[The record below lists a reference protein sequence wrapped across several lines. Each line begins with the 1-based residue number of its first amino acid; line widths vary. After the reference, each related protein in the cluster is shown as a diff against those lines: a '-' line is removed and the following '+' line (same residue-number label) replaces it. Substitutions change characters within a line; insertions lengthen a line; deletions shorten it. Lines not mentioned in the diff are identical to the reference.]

1 MWICEQCGGKNIEM
15 KAWIDANDNRVLDLC
30 SSDGDPEEQWCR
42 DCNEHVY
49 FVEENSI
56 SIKEK

>member
-30 SSDGDPEEQWCR
+30 SSDGYPEEQWCR